1 MKKSKQYGGSSV
13 TLCVKLLERCQNQ
26 FVIITALMSLL
37 MLTSC
42 RNPKNQEQIEQNHPQ
57 SKGK

>member
-1 MKKSKQYGGSSV
+1 
-13 TLCVKLLERCQNQ
+13 
-26 FVIITALMSLL
+26 LMSLL

-57 SKGK
+57 SKGKWQLWTWVGIHNKWMKRKMV